1 MSEEPTSSSPLK
13 EEADSRRAVVS
24 GPLAYSGES
33 LHFFSNFGDFKSSL
47 KGIGESESFSRGIA
61 ALDTILGI
69 KKPPRFPED
78 LDDASASLA
87 VLEDEF
93 LCRLA
98 ISMDEFKRS
107 REEKE
112 AEGAKD
118 ETVSASGS
126 SVNVTMKDKR
136 MIAVPP
142 RVPFHI
148 PTIPRPQDVYKI
160 RVNNNNQP
168 FDHVWLDT
176 GDGNMIHPLLK
187 LSVADFVDR
196 KSESEP
202 VEPLHLEST
211 PFKLVE
217 TWNDFEMVVAKLRHV
232 DELAVDLE
240 HNHYRSFQGL
250 TCLMQISTRDE
261 DFVIDTLKLRI
272 YIGMYLREIFKDP
285 SKRKVM
291 HGADRD
297 IIWLQRDFGIYI
309 CNLFDTGQLFLS
321 FTLYR
326 HQGYCKWK
334 EIVWSIFCVT
344 SVELRQTRSK
354 LFLCSYQSAD
364 WRLRPI
370 PHEMLKY
377 SMKSIFPYHFLKFIF
392 PDNLLLKYARE
403 DTHYLLY
410 IYDHMKRI
418 LLAESSDG
426 NDLILEVYKRSST
439 ICLQLYKKE
448 IFTNTSFLNIYG
460 LRDAD
465 LNATQLAVVS
475 ALYQW
480 RDYIAREQDESTG
493 YILPNKTL
501 IEIAKQ
507 MPPLPGALIP
517 LVMFKHPVVEQHLS
531 TVIEIIKNSIGNA
544 FSFEMIAR
552 QLKLERIEA
561 VSHKLSGDYEIFM
574 GLTRHAMG
582 KGGGCVPSKKRR
594 QAATSEKTAAARD
607 APIPIEDRSS
617 VETTP
622 APPPPAKLKVF
633 IVFYSM
639 YGHVEGLAKRMKT
652 GVDGVEGVEGVLY
665 RVPET
670 LPAEILEQMKAPPND
685 LSIPEISAAELVEA
699 DGILFGFPTRFGSMA
714 AQMKAFFDT
723 TGQLWREQKL
733 AGKPAGFFVSTGTQ
747 GGGQET
753 TAWTAI
759 TQLAHHGMLFVPI
772 GYTFGAGMFK
782 MDEIRGGSPYGAG
795 VFAGDGTRTPS
806 DVEYAFAEHQGR
818 YMANVV
824 KTLGHH

>member
-1 MSEEPTSSSPLK
+1 MGEEPTSSSPLK

-33 LHFFSNFGDFKSSL
+33 LHFFNNFGDFKSSL

-126 SVNVTMKDKR
+126 SVNVTTKDKR

-160 RVNNNNQP
+160 RVNNNNLP

-309 CNLFDTGQLFLS
+309 CNLFDTGQASRVLQMERNSLEY
-321 FTLYR
+321 LLR
-326 HQGYCKWK
+326 H
-334 EIVWSIFCVT
+334 FCG
-344 SVELRQTRSK
+344 VEANKDYQT
-354 LFLCSYQSAD
+354 AD

-370 PHEMLKY
+370 PHEM
-377 SMKSIFPYHFLKFIF
+377 
-392 PDNLLLKYARE
+392 LKYARE

-561 VSHKLSGDYEIFM
+561 QVEQIRQMRLRASSPSGNI
-574 GLTRHAMG
+574 
-582 KGGGCVPSKKRR
+582 
-594 QAATSEKTAAARD
+594 
-607 APIPIEDRSS
+607 
-617 VETTP
+617 
-622 APPPPAKLKVF
+622 
-633 IVFYSM
+633 
-639 YGHVEGLAKRMKT
+639 RM
-652 GVDGVEGVEGVLY
+652 
-665 RVPET
+665 
-670 LPAEILEQMKAPPND
+670 
-685 LSIPEISAAELVEA
+685 
-699 DGILFGFPTRFGSMA
+699 
-714 AQMKAFFDT
+714 
-723 TGQLWREQKL
+723 
-733 AGKPAGFFVSTGTQ
+733 
-747 GGGQET
+747 
-753 TAWTAI
+753 
-759 TQLAHHGMLFVPI
+759 
-772 GYTFGAGMFK
+772 
-782 MDEIRGGSPYGAG
+782 PY
-795 VFAGDGTRTPS
+795 
-806 DVEYAFAEHQGR
+806 H
-818 YMANVV
+818 
-824 KTLGHH
+824 